1 MLAKDVVLAF
11 PNFKKQ
17 FQVTTDASGI
27 GLGAVLSQIQDNG
40 EERPIAFASRVL
52 SKAEKRYSTTERE
65 LLAIVYALE
74 IFRPYLFGQK
84 FLLITD
90 HEPLTYIKTVKHPS
104 DRLVRW
110 ICKLSEFDFDVRYK
124 PGSELAR
131 VDAFSRS
138 PVNIAAIDSTDDNT
152 DVTRQIVELVGPL
165 TIDEISDAQWSDE
178 ILRKFFADGE
188 GVGFEGV
195 EHSEMRTLIRRST
208 DIYKIDNVLYIIDN
222 NKEKIILL
230 PSLHETV
237 FRDMH
242 AQPFSGHLGVTK
254 TLSKIR
260 ERYFWPG
267 LSRLVADYVR
277 QCRDCAMYK
286 PANVNMTPPLIPI
299 TSTKALQL
307 IELDIV
313 GPFPVSDKGNK
324 YIFTIID
331 TYTRWPEAYA
341 IANQETETILTC
353 LEDFI
358 SRHGLPDAILTD
370 QGRNFESQLFKSF
383 LQSFGIIK
391 KRTTSYHPACNG
403 QIERFNGTLVKIIA
417 RYVAT
422 NQKDWDTW
430 IPAALHAYRTTEH
443 ATTKMTPFK
452 LLYARDNKLPTDL
465 NAANEEQVDQNTSTY
480 VRNARRRLRDAYAK
494 VNIEQRMEQARHKA
508 NYDRKAGN
516 ITFEEGDR
524 VWLSAK
530 AKKLHLNPK
539 LQPKWLGP
547 YTVKH
552 KQGTVDYVI
561 ESGKNRK
568 QITVHQ
574 SRLKPCYTPQ
584 EPIAKPAR
592 NVRKPVKTNVQ
603 NAQINDSSN
612 ESDHNSDDDSEDS
625 DDERIMQFFTQ
636 RQLNANADAAQ
647 QAVTTAQTLPTVCPD
662 PRADLPR
669 AVITGRPQRE
679 RRPPQRYTPVS
690 CIRIITN
697 RAKKNDKLQ
706 SNTDTC
712 SLSCKTNIYAIKTLV
727 VLIMLSFGLLH
738 VSYVT
743 EGAIL
748 SDDIGE
754 AVICA
759 TGIDGSLFSLGNE
772 PDCLMP
778 DPIKQKLIT
787 HITVR
792 PFFRRSFSPIFKVW
806 SCQVQ
811 HETVNTYTGFFGS

>member
-1 MLAKDVVLAF
+1 M
-11 PNFKKQ
+11 
-17 FQVTTDASGI
+17 
-27 GLGAVLSQIQDNG
+27 
-40 EERPIAFASRVL
+40 
-52 SKAEKRYSTTERE
+52 
-65 LLAIVYALE
+65 
-74 IFRPYLFGQK
+74 
-84 FLLITD
+84 
-90 HEPLTYIKTVKHPS
+90 
-104 DRLVRW
+104 
-110 ICKLSEFDFDVRYK
+110 
-124 PGSELAR
+124 
-131 VDAFSRS
+131 
-138 PVNIAAIDSTDDNT
+138 
-152 DVTRQIVELVGPL
+152 
-165 TIDEISDAQWSDE
+165 
-178 ILRKFFADGE
+178 
-188 GVGFEGV
+188 
-195 EHSEMRTLIRRST
+195 
-208 DIYKIDNVLYIIDN
+208 
-222 NKEKIILL
+222 
-230 PSLHETV
+230 
-237 FRDMH
+237 
-242 AQPFSGHLGVTK
+242 
-254 TLSKIR
+254 
-260 ERYFWPG
+260 
-267 LSRLVADYVR
+267 
-277 QCRDCAMYK
+277 
-286 PANVNMTPPLIPI
+286 
-299 TSTKALQL
+299 
-307 IELDIV
+307 
-313 GPFPVSDKGNK
+313 SDKGNK

-341 IANQETETILTC
+341 IANQETGTILTC

-383 LQSFGIIK
+383 FESFGIIK

-403 QIERFNGTLVKIIA
+403 QIERFNGTLVNIIA

-422 NQKDWDTW
+422 NQKDWNTW

-465 NAANEEQVDQNTSTY
+465 NAANEAQVDQDTSTY

-539 LQPKWLGP
+539 LQPKWLSP

-561 ESGKNRK
+561 ESDENRK

-574 SRLKPCYTPQ
+574 SRLKLCYTPQ

-792 PFFRRSFSPIFKVW
+792 SFFRRSFSPIFKVW